1 MMAEEGGEAN
11 LNALR
16 AFRVLRPLRTIT
28 SIKGLRV
35 LVTSVITALPMMKQT
50 VLVLFFFFLIFAIAG
65 VQLLSGVL
73 KRRCVSKI
81 LGTTMVV
88 DGAVKLCGGED
99 QCPEGY
105 FCGKEIQNLSDNSNL
120 DNIFYA
126 LLMVFQCTTLEG
138 WSDIQ
143 TLYMK
148 TYSYHIWVFFVL
160 IVFIGAFF
168 LMNLT
173 LAVVNASFTKSQ
185 KES

>member
-1 MMAEEGGEAN
+1 
-11 LNALR
+11 
-16 AFRVLRPLRTIT
+16 
-28 SIKGLRV
+28 
-35 LVTSVITALPMMKQT
+35 MMKQT
-50 VLVLFFFFLIFAIAG
+50 VLVLFFFFLVFAIAG
-65 VQLLSGVL
+65 VQLLSGVM
-73 KRRCVSKI
+73 KRRCVQKL
-81 LGTTMVV
+81 LGTALVV
-88 DGAVKLCGGED
+88 DGQEKLCGGQD
-99 QCPEGY
+99 SCPEGY
-105 FCGKEIQNLSDNSNL
+105 FCGKSNENLSENSNL

-148 TYSYHIWVFFVL
+148 SYSYYIWVFFVL

-185 KES
+185 KESAAADQAKIDAVKKKAS